1 MMRTSLYADDAAIF
15 MAPIKSDVD
24 NLATILKGFGDVTG
38 LCTNF
43 HKSSVVPIRCANVD
57 LDHVLSAVPVSRAT
71 FPMKYLGLPLSVWQL
86 KTVDFQ
92 YLEDK
97 AASKRSFPY
106 RCTIIICY
114 RCWFNRVCDYRLP

>member
-43 HKSSVVPIRCANVD
+43 HKSFVVPIRCNHID
-57 LDHVLSAVPVSRAT
+57 LDHILGRVPGT
-71 FPMKYLGLPLSVWQL
+71 
-86 KTVDFQ
+86 
-92 YLEDK
+92 K
-97 AASKRSFPY
+97 A
-106 RCTIIICY
+106 
-114 RCWFNRVCDYRLP
+114 